1 MGAPTGDGYR
11 HGMGRLR
18 TVRVRTIELRILGV
32 ALSALW
38 FVVFLLLLASY
49 HPGGPADL
57 AVSLAAVG
65 PILVA
70 LASVAW
76 PPVTRG
82 DRAFAAIAWLALAAG
97 LLLLPSIASVVS
109 QLPGLGPPT
118 LLPSAESAY
127 PWLLALIATSLF
139 AGLGIAR
146 KRLGETA
153 IRRRRLV
160 LGSGLAL
167 LMVLGTGSA
176 FAATA
181 IVNELALSDRPA
193 IASRFGPT
201 DPALDPPDCSGILVA
216 GTTAR
221 LELRMDAAIDT
232 RRTGQVSIE
241 GVRSQSDVRWT
252 GFAATGQV
260 FGQLGVTRIG
270 SHAWRRRPGTDWAP
284 VPVADVAGYDLDRQ
298 LVLVAFTDANRS
310 VAEDRGIAYV
320 EGARARHCRI
330 TIDGDTLRRALPEIG
345 LLIGQTDI
353 ARWRADLD
361 YWVFADQELGQVD
374 GRVTGPA
381 GGLAE
386 DALLA
391 TVRFRLTAVDRGRLI
406 TIPVPVR

>member
-1 MGAPTGDGYR
+1 
-11 HGMGRLR
+11 
-18 TVRVRTIELRILGV
+18 VRVRTIELRILGA

-38 FVVFLLLLASY
+38 FLVFLLLLASY

-82 DRAFAAIAWLALAAG
+82 DRAFAAIAWLALGAA

-127 PWLLALIATSLF
+127 PWLLALIATALF

-146 KRLGETA
+146 RRLGETA

-160 LGSGLAL
+160 LGGGLAL
-167 LMVLGTGSA
+167 LMVLATGSV

-181 IVNELALSDRPA
+181 IVNELALGDRAA
-193 IASRFGPT
+193 ITSRFGPT
-201 DPALDPPDCSGILVA
+201 DPTLDPPDCSGALVA
-216 GTTAR
+216 GATAH
-221 LELRMDAAIDT
+221 LELRMDAAIDD

-241 GVRSQSDVRWT
+241 GVRNQTDVRWT
-252 GFAATGQV
+252 GFAATGQLL
-260 FGQLGVTRIG
+260 GQLGVTRVG
-270 SHAWRRRPGTDWAP
+270 SQAWRRRPGTGW
-284 VPVADVAGYDLDRQ
+284 VPVTVSDVAGTDLDRQ
-298 LVLVAFTDANRS
+298 LVMVALTDANRS
-310 VAEDRGIAYV
+310 VAEDRGLAFV

-330 TIDGDTLRRALPEIG
+330 TIDGDTLRQALPEIG

-353 ARWRADLD
+353 SRWRADLD
-361 YWVFADQELGQVD
+361 YWVFADRELGQVD

-381 GGLAE
+381 GGLAQ

-391 TVRFRLTAVDRGRLI
+391 TIRFRLIAVDRGR
-406 TIPVPVR
+406 PVIIMAPGR